1 MDKFVGARANPGVG
15 VAKKKKV
22 VTVMDEETGE
32 EFTKTVWVDEDGNE
46 VPEGGAAATTNADA
60 LGEKTN
66 AETTTA
72 NKAPAAEK
80 PKPKPKPATG
90 KKPAAG
96 GGIASFFAKK

>member
-1 MDKFVGARANPGVG
+1 
-15 VAKKKKV
+15 
-22 VTVMDEETGE
+22 MDEETGE

-66 AETTTA
+66 AGTTPAT
-72 NKAPAAEK
+72 KAPAAEK